1 MKKIFEIS
9 CLFVL
14 CLALCG
20 CPYSSAYFL
29 DETPG
34 INVDDRLLG
43 KWLTYVHPPES
54 PREEAVY
61 LSLGKKTD
69 TEYNISFS
77 ANFEQLLPVK
87 LPDSDSLTGSAFMSM
102 VGDRQFLNISI
113 HARVYIAELTLID
126 DKLSLL
132 PLAEHF
138 TAKLVFNSQELRA
151 SVYVHYKTRVHPI
164 LDEEFCLRD
173 MIRIN

>member
-1 MKKIFEIS
+1 MKKIFEIF

-14 CLALCG
+14 CMVLCG
-20 CPYSSAYFL
+20 CPYSSAYYL

-34 INVDDRLLG
+34 IYVEDRLLG
-43 KWLTYVHPPES
+43 KWLAYVHAPGS
-54 PREEAVY
+54 TTEEALY

-87 LPDSDSLTGSAFMSM
+87 IPDSDSLSGSAFMST
-102 VGDRQFLNISI
+102 VNNRKFLNIRLG
-113 HARVYIAELTLID
+113 ARVYIAEMTLID

-138 TAKLVFNSQELRA
+138 TGKMIFNSQELRA

-164 LDEEFCLRD
+164 LDDDFCLRD
-173 MIRIN
+173 MIKIN